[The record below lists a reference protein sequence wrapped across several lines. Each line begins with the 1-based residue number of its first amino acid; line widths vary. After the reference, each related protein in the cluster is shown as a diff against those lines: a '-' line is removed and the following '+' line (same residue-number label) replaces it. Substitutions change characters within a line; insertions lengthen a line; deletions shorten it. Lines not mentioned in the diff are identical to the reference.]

1 MSLASTSKVKISQ
14 LQAFVAVVEHGN
26 FSAAALEL
34 GLTQSTVSH
43 AIAALEEELGVIL
56 LNRGR
61 YGATITDTG
70 KKILEDAHGILQ
82 LLQSIHQK
90 ASLDQGLE
98 GGQVRIASVRSVS
111 THLLPEVIAQFAEAF
126 PMVNLVITEHYVYS
140 ELEQALR
147 DGQAD
152 LGFTILPTANDFDVW
167 GTLQDE
173 FVALL
178 PPDSLKQSETLTW
191 EKLIAYPMIMTPS
204 TTPHR
209 HTKVIVKH
217 LAQYKLSLNVAYEVQ
232 QDSTVISMVRRG
244 LGATIMA
251 RLAAEPI
258 PDEIQVRS
266 LPNPL
271 YRTIGVI
278 IVKNT
283 LLPRSAFAFLDVLKR
298 VWTIA

>member
-1 MSLASTSKVKISQ
+1 MSLASSSKVKISQ

-61 YGATITDTG
+61 YGATLTDTG

-82 LLQSIHQK
+82 LLQSIRQK

-111 THLLPEVIAQFAEAF
+111 THLLPEVIAQFAAAF
-126 PMVNLVITEHYVYS
+126 PMVNVAITEHYVYS

-167 GTLQDE
+167 GSLQDE

-204 TTPHR
+204 STPHR
-209 HTKVIVKH
+209 HTKVIIKH
-217 LAQYKLSLNVAYEVQ
+217 LAQYELSLNVAYEVQ

-278 IVKNT
+278 IAKNT

-298 VWTIA
+298 VWTIV